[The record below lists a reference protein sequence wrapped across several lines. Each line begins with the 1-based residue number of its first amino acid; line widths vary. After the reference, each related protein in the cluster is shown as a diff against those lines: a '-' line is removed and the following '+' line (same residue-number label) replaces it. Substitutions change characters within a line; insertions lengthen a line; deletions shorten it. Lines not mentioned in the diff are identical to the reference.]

1 MKWYKKQMDKIL
13 AEQGKTATE
22 EESDLKKN
30 TLARSFDERK
40 KIAPKNTFVNPVV
53 ARNLNRPKTDSK

>member
-13 AEQGKTATE
+13 AEQGKSAGDAPSEKKSSFVRSLDKGKKTAG
-22 EESDLKKN
+22 KN
-30 TLARSFDERK
+30 NF
-40 KIAPKNTFVNPVV
+40 FNPVV